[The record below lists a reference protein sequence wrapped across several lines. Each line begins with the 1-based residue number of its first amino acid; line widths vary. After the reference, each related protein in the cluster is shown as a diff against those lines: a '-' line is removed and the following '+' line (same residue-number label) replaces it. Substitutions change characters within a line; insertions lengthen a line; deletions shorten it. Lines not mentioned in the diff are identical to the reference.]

1 MVVLPDPEAPISA
14 SSSPAAISSE
24 TSSTAV
30 CSPKRRVTLER
41 ERARAHCL
49 CPRFLMFVS
58 QYFIH
63 SSRCSAI
70 TRRST
75 AIGLICA
82 FASWIH
88 FGSVKT
94 GMSVR
99 AGILRNCSAAA
110 LRASGVVTNS

>member
-1 MVVLPDPEAPISA
+1 
-14 SSSPAAISSE
+14 
-24 TSSTAV
+24 
-30 CSPKRRVTLER
+30 
-41 ERARAHCL
+41 
-49 CPRFLMFVS
+49 MFVS

-88 FGSVKT
+88 FGSVET

-110 LRASGVVTNS
+110 WRASGVVTNS